1 MCNVNSIHDR
11 QTTSEGCHVLAWGR
25 AERER
30 DRERERETDLQK
42 ERKSNRERKRDLKIS
57 MDFQCSLNSREK
69 FLGALHMLID
79 HYKRYL
85 PASYLNGTY
94 KSMPLSVHVA

>member
-30 DRERERETDLQK
+30 ERERERDRLIEREKVKQRKK
-42 ERKSNRERKRDLKIS
+42 ERSKNFYGFS
-57 MDFQCSLNSREK
+57 M
-69 FLGALHMLID
+69 
-79 HYKRYL
+79 L
-85 PASYLNGTY
+85 P
-94 KSMPLSVHVA
+94 

>member
-30 DRERERETDLQK
+30 E
-42 ERKSNRERKRDLKIS
+42 RERKRQTYRK
-57 MDFQCSLNSREK
+57 RESQTEKERGIGK
-69 FLGALHMLID
+69 FLWIFNAPLTVERSFLVHCMLID

>member
-30 DRERERETDLQK
+30 DRERERETDL
-42 ERKSNRERKRDLKIS
+42 
-57 MDFQCSLNSREK
+57 
-69 FLGALHMLID
+69 
-79 HYKRYL
+79 
-85 PASYLNGTY
+85 
-94 KSMPLSVHVA
+94 